1 MINKTPSTEDLR
13 QRLVEA
19 GRVLTHEGQG
29 DYVAGH
35 ITVRIPDNS
44 GKFLMKPAGIG
55 LEEMSVADILTIS
68 ADGAKEAGR
77 FPRHNEV
84 YIHSEVLRA
93 RPDVNAVVHTHP
105 PHVVA
110 FSSLGKPLLAV
121 VSDATIFDTLPV
133 FDETTDL
140 ITSPERGRAVAARLG
155 MANALILRNHGIVT
169 CGASIEEAVY
179 YAIKL
184 DKACRVQLY
193 AEWAGGP
200 KLVGDMADN
209 KAKGA
214 WNRREDLYKNLFNY
228 VCRCWQRA
236 RGVECEPVDPLDS
249 REFLPRK
256 PD

>member
-1 MINKTPSTEDLR
+1 MIDALR
-13 QRLVEA
+13 DRLVEA

-35 ITVRIPDNS
+35 VSVRIPDGS
-44 GKFLMKPAGIG
+44 GRFLMKPAGIG
-55 LEEMSVADILTIS
+55 LEEMSPRDILTIS
-68 ADGAKEAGR
+68 PDGTKEDGR

-105 PHVVA
+105 SHVVA

-121 VSDATIFDTLPV
+121 VSDSTIFDRLPV

-140 ITSPERGRAVAARLG
+140 ITSPERGRSVAACLG
-155 MANALILRNHGIVT
+155 LENAMILQNHGIVT

-179 YAIKL
+179 FALKL

-200 KLVGDMADN
+200 KLVGNMADSR
-209 KAKGA
+209 AKGA

-228 VCRCWQRA
+228 VCRCFQRS
-236 RGVECEPVDPLDS
+236 RGIDCQPVEPPMDS
-249 REFLPRK
+249 RQFLPK
-256 PD
+256 QSDET